1 VTLLAAPAAPSTI
14 RLEAATNAA
23 NPLFPLNSVLLSTAA
38 SPWRPYALVKTY
50 DGGAAK
56 RLTRRGPGKKSE
68 MRRTP
73 FLLLV
78 YLVIGVVVA
87 YAENYLEDVD
97 RTKRLISAALAVVL
111 WPLVLVGF
119 DVKVT

>member
-1 VTLLAAPAAPSTI
+1 
-14 RLEAATNAA
+14 
-23 NPLFPLNSVLLSTAA
+23 
-38 SPWRPYALVKTY
+38 
-50 DGGAAK
+50 
-56 RLTRRGPGKKSE
+56 
-68 MRRTP
+68 MRRIP

-87 YAENYLEDVD
+87 YAENYLENVD
-97 RTKRLISAALAVVL
+97 RTKRLLSAILAILL

>member
-1 VTLLAAPAAPSTI
+1 
-14 RLEAATNAA
+14 
-23 NPLFPLNSVLLSTAA
+23 
-38 SPWRPYALVKTY
+38 
-50 DGGAAK
+50 
-56 RLTRRGPGKKSE
+56 
-68 MRRTP
+68 MRRTT

-87 YAENYLEDVD
+87 YAENYLENVD
-97 RTKRLISAALAVVL
+97 RTKRLLSAILAVVL

>member
-1 VTLLAAPAAPSTI
+1 
-14 RLEAATNAA
+14 
-23 NPLFPLNSVLLSTAA
+23 
-38 SPWRPYALVKTY
+38 
-50 DGGAAK
+50 
-56 RLTRRGPGKKSE
+56 
-68 MRRTP
+68 MRRTT

-87 YAENYLEDVD
+87 YAENYLENVD
-97 RTKRLISAALAVVL
+97 KTKRLLSAILAVAL